1 MRRILLGL
9 TGMVGLWAGV
19 AWAQPAPKS
28 PPPPHFPW
36 ADEAPPVLA
45 GVHLGESR
53 HDVLAALGRPDMP
66 VATPATPGQFLLTY
80 KARGVSVSGS
90 VKTGVF
96 AITLTSAGGGGLG
109 VLHVGDNLPDM
120 LRAWGRPRTV
130 NGPYGIYDGKGFLAI
145 VQFDPGSM
153 LITHLGIAAKAPS

>member
-1 MRRILLGL
+1 MRRVVVGLAASLGL
-9 TGMVGLWAGV
+9 ASGV
-19 AWAQPAPKS
+19 ALAQPAPKA

-36 ADEAPPVLA
+36 ADAAPPVVA

-53 HDVLAALGRPDMP
+53 HDVLVALGKPD
-66 VATPATPGQFLLTY
+66 APAKAANPGQFELTY
-80 KARGVSVSGS
+80 TARGVSVTGS
-90 VKTGVF
+90 DKAGVF
-96 AITLTSAGGGGLG
+96 AITLTGPAAGTIG

-145 VQFDPGSM
+145 VQFDPGTM
-153 LITHLGIAAKAPS
+153 LITHLGIAAKGDS